1 MEKTDFEQIESLVKL
16 MSNSSLTSLQ
26 LKTDGINLVLKK
38 EKEMVTAMPSVVSV
52 PVGKEPE
59 KETTPSAEFNN
70 PDEVVTAPLVG
81 TFYAAPSEGAEDR
94 KSTRLNSSHVSIS
107 YAVSRLKK

>member
-52 PVGKEPE
+52 PVGKEP
-59 KETTPSAEFNN
+59 
-70 PDEVVTAPLVG
+70 
-81 TFYAAPSEGAEDR
+81 
-94 KSTRLNSSHVSIS
+94 
-107 YAVSRLKK
+107 

>member
-52 PVGKEPE
+52 Q
-59 KETTPSAEFNN
+59 
-70 PDEVVTAPLVG
+70 
-81 TFYAAPSEGAEDR
+81 
-94 KSTRLNSSHVSIS
+94 
-107 YAVSRLKK
+107 

>member
-38 EKEMVTAMPSVVSV
+38 EK
-52 PVGKEPE
+52 
-59 KETTPSAEFNN
+59 
-70 PDEVVTAPLVG
+70 L
-81 TFYAAPSEGAEDR
+81 
-94 KSTRLNSSHVSIS
+94 
-107 YAVSRLKK
+107 